1 MSLCPRSPTV
11 VMSFSTMLIPLA
23 ISMRT
28 GNHAAFHIKSE
39 INIWAEAWIPAKQ
52 NQNPS
57 APWLLRLPRGN
68 KEINRF
74 VFDESTIVRQNF
86 NEMELGQY
94 SINLDGDL
102 PAGSRL
108 DLKLQVLSVVR
119 TDSSVTVEAK
129 AWLEGTAGGVTY
141 DSAFCADGYGISLV
155 VRNDQQHHDQ
165 SECQCAI

>member
-1 MSLCPRSPTV
+1 M
-11 VMSFSTMLIPLA
+11 
-23 ISMRT
+23 
-28 GNHAAFHIKSE
+28 
-39 INIWAEAWIPAKQ
+39 
-52 NQNPS
+52 
-57 APWLLRLPRGN
+57 
-68 KEINRF
+68 
-74 VFDESTIVRQNF
+74 FDESTIVRQNF